1 MPLDTGAVFVDG
13 FVPGAARSGVSAC
26 GGSWAGAAGMTNTE
40 SFRPRDGRTR
50 LVVHFGGH
58 KTGSSAIQET
68 LHAANDPKN
77 GFLLLFAGHPNSSA
91 MMQNAFLRPEKLLS
105 IRASEATR
113 ADLPAMRD
121 GARRHLRRIILE
133 GIETCPRGTLILS
146 AESISS
152 FVPEEA
158 EAMVA
163 FFQDLPVDP
172 EFIGYIRE
180 PATYLRSSFQE
191 ILKLRMP
198 LNPVFDP
205 TGCTVLPL
213 EHHAIV
219 GILDRC
225 VGPDRVQ
232 AHVYDRAG
240 FPEGSVV
247 RHFLS
252 ALGIDSGALSPLES
266 NEGMSRLGV
275 KLIYTYRRLGACPF
289 ANRGPRRLE
298 HRFSEDLGR
307 LPDVP
312 FELHPEVLDQT
323 RAVNR
328 EIFDWAGRRL
338 GRPFPEP
345 KAKSG
350 TGIRSEADLL
360 RFSAEDLAK
369 VSAHAAGF
377 GVSTADLSPDPE
389 TVAAVLCRIR
399 QTCQ

>member
-1 MPLDTGAVFVDG
+1 MTDTE
-13 FVPGAARSGVSAC
+13 
-26 GGSWAGAAGMTNTE
+26 N
-40 SFRPRDGRTR
+40 FRPRDGRTR

-338 GRPFPEP
+338 GRPFPR
-345 KAKSG
+345 AKGQIRDRDPQRGGSAALQRRGSG
-350 TGIRSEADLL
+350 ESLGPCGRFRGFRRGSFPRSRGGGRGPVPDPADLPVI
-360 RFSAEDLAK
+360 RPG
-369 VSAHAAGF
+369 AGQ
-377 GVSTADLSPDPE
+377 STKPRGRGNRRNGGE
-389 TVAAVLCRIR
+389 G
-399 QTCQ
+399 